1 MAKCDITPISAFQS
15 TNLNSKIDNFDRLSD
30 RVLRSLGYPFV
41 NIEIHRDTLYENI
54 SVSCEMFAKFAGYTQ
69 EYLLFDSALY
79 EKNKGIRLDQLFSLQ
94 NADNLSQQIEHN
106 NESEDFSNYKE
117 EPETLYIA
125 TSAIPGSNFITSPSA
140 SPTTLFHKINYTNG
154 IPPQVSL
161 ITPLL
166 LIGTTEN
173 SFDANYDLTFT
184 KGSTYTFN
192 VSNSANASANAPG
205 GIGNPLSFTTTLTGV
220 IGSEF
225 SGVTRS
231 GTPGT
236 EGATVTLTIPEDYE
250 GDEIRMGYLRDFGD
264 GPKVYTIGTGGFN
277 PVNVVSYNPIPVNPV
292 VTKLDSPLL
301 SGIFENQIFS
311 ETIYKSITATNGTLS
326 AHFTPSHKENFTR
339 QGSKTTSKKEK
350 YLNSFDYDVMDY
362 RKVIA
367 VQDFEEGSTT
377 GINTLF
383 TIEQTLAQQT
393 YFSYAM
399 GNYGF
404 DLVSWYVLK
413 DWLEMREKLLATKRS
428 YTFDDR
434 TQTMRMY
441 PQPDA
446 AGNDVRFYGV
456 VSCYV
461 ERPIRDI
468 IKEHWVY
475 QYTLALT
482 KIAVANIRG
491 KYGNVTLFGGG
502 SLNSSDLMSQGL
514 AEKEKLET
522 ALYEGAPGLGDAE
535 PPMFFVG

>member
-15 TNLNSKIDNFDRLSD
+15 TNLSSKIDNFERLSD
-30 RVLRSLGYPFV
+30 RLLRSLGYPSV
-41 NIEIHRDTLYENI
+41 NIEIHRDTLNENI
-54 SVSCEMFAKFAGYTQ
+54 SIACEMFAKFAGYTQ

-94 NADNLSQQIEHN
+94 NSDNLSQQIEYN
-106 NESEDFSNYKE
+106 NHSEDFSNYKTDS
-117 EPETLYIA
+117 ETLYIS
-125 TSAIPGSNFITSPSA
+125 TSAIPGSNFTSTSA
-140 SPTTLFHKINYTNG
+140 L
-154 IPPQVSL
+154 
-161 ITPLL
+161 
-166 LIGTTEN
+166 
-173 SFDANYDLTFT
+173 
-184 KGSTYTFN
+184 
-192 VSNSANASANAPG
+192 SA
-205 GIGNPLSFTTTLTGV
+205 
-220 IGSEF
+220 
-225 SGVTRS
+225 
-231 GTPGT
+231 
-236 EGATVTLTIPEDYE
+236 
-250 GDEIRMGYLRDFGD
+250 
-264 GPKVYTIGTGGFN
+264 
-277 PVNVVSYNPIPVNPV
+277 
-292 VTKLDSPLL
+292 PLL

-311 ETIYKSITATNGTLS
+311 ETIYKSITGANNSLS
-326 AHFTPSHKENFTR
+326 GVFIASKKDGFTR
-339 QGSKTTSKKEK
+339 QGSKTGETNNK
-350 YLNSFDYDVMDY
+350 YMNSFDYDVMDY

-367 VQDFEEGSTT
+367 VQDFEEGSST

-413 DWLEMREKLLATKRS
+413 DWMEMREKLLATKRS

-441 PQPDA
+441 PQPNA
-446 AGNDVRFYGV
+446 AGNGVRFYGV

-475 QYTLALT
+475 QYSLALT

-491 KYGNVTLFGGG
+491 KYGNVSLFGGG